1 MPGFCAFPPRRSV
14 KGLNMSVLDLSGKIF
29 GSLVLAV
36 AIVIG
41 CWTLSA
47 KLVHPAS
54 FGDSAYPLS
63 TVPVPASSVLTA
75 VAPSSGGGKP
85 GAAGGPAP
93 PAPLTSDQ
101 LAKADAQHGAKI
113 AQKCMVCHTFAK
125 GEPFKVGPNLWGI
138 IDDKR
143 AHMAGFNY
151 SDAMS
156 HFGGTWT
163 VQNIARFIF
172 KPKLYVVGTKMGFG
186 GLPSPQDR
194 ADVLAFLNTQRD
206 KPVDLVKEGTI
217 TSTP

>member
-1 MPGFCAFPPRRSV
+1 MPDFCASLPRRSV

-36 AIVIG
+36 AIVLG

-47 KLVHPAS
+47 KLVHPAIV
-54 FGDSAYPLS
+54 GDSAYPLS
-63 TVPVPASSVLTA
+63 SVPVPASSVLTA
-75 VAPSSGGGKP
+75 AAPSGGGGGKP
-85 GAAGGPAP
+85 GAAAPAA
-93 PAPLTSDQ
+93 PAPLTADQ
-101 LAKADAQHGAKI
+101 LTKADAQHGAKI
-113 AQKCMVCHTFAK
+113 AQKCMVCHSFAK
-125 GEPFKVGPNLWGI
+125 GQPAKVGPNLWGI

-143 AHMAGFNY
+143 AHMAGFSY

-186 GLPSPQDR
+186 GLPDPQDR

-206 KPVDLVKEGTI
+206 APVDLVKEGTAK
-217 TSTP
+217 